1 MTKIDYLD
9 STYLFESKAIFV
21 EIKENEKGK
30 AVILDETIFYPQG
43 GGQPADR
50 GEIMSGDNIFAVN
63 DVRLDETGTIW
74 HFGEFKNGEF
84 KQGNKVILKIDKD
97 RRILNAKL
105 HSAGHL
111 LDCAVSK
118 IRIENL
124 KPTKG
129 FHFPDGPYV
138 EYDGTI
144 ENPAEI
150 IPILQKNIDDLI
162 EQNLQLERKDLNPE
176 EAQAKGVWAPA
187 GKLAR
192 IVNFA
197 GFSICGCGGT
207 HVNTAS
213 EIGKI
218 TIRKIKSSQ
227 GKTKIAYSVV

>member
-1 MTKIDYLD
+1 MTKLNYLD
-9 STYLFESKAIFV
+9 DTYIFESQAIFV
-21 EIKENEKGK
+21 EVRENEKGK

-43 GGQPADR
+43 GGQPADK
-50 GEIMSGDNIFAVN
+50 GEIIFGDNIFVVN
-63 DVRLDETGTIW
+63 DVRLDETGTVW
-74 HFGEFKNGEF
+74 HFGEFKNSEF
-84 KQGNKVILKIDKD
+84 KQGDKVILKIDKE

-118 IRIENL
+118 MGIENL

-150 IPILQKNIDDLI
+150 IPVLQKNIDELI
-162 EQNLQLERKDLNPE
+162 EQNLQVERKDLSLE

-187 GKLAR
+187 GKSAR
-192 IVNFA
+192 VVNFA

-218 TIRKIKSSQ
+218 TIRKIKSNQ
-227 GKTKIAYSVV
+227 GKTKIAYSVM